1 MTLAD
6 ELGQVNTIFIDTA
19 PVIYYIEANLQ
30 YGQLA
35 KDIFD
40 FLQSEKI
47 QAFSSVLTLTE
58 VLSKPIETG
67 NEKLS
72 RKFADFLKHGKNL
85 TLIEISTNIAENAG
99 VLRGKYSYLRTI
111 DAIQLAAAIQNGIDT
126 FLTNDKKLKSIKEI
140 NVLVL
145 KDYL

>member
-111 DAIQLAAAIQNGIDT
+111 DAIQLAAAIQNGIDA